1 MKQKMQRVS
10 DKGDTRRMFEDLS
23 EKPAK
28 KDKPRTAQSKPRSMS
43 NEEFVEIYKK
53 SPTSDRVREEASKSV
68 KKDKAPRTAPM
79 TRVEPMTR
87 VDLGGVSFGDPDMT
101 LEEKESI
108 AKNLLKGVAAIGGG
122 PAVRVG
128 QTANRQRIIGRNYEA
143 LSQGQQRA
151 AANAANMVRPR
162 PVQTRTVV
170 DGMKSGGSTGRGGGC
185 EIRGKTKGR
194 MI

>member
-1 MKQKMQRVS
+1 MKQKTRMQRVS

-43 NEEFVEIYKK
+43 TEEFIKKYKD
-53 SPTSDRVREEASKSV
+53 SPASDRIREEASKSV
-68 KKDKAPRTAPM
+68 NKDKASDIAPM
-79 TRVEPMTR
+79 TRVDM
-87 VDLGGVSFGDPDMT
+87 GGVSFADPEMT
-101 LEEKESI
+101 REEQESI
-108 AKNLLKGVAAIGGG
+108 ARNTLEGAAAIGFG

-143 LSQGQQRA
+143 LSQGQRDA
-151 AANAANMVRPR
+151 AANAANFAARRVRTPA
-162 PVQTRTVV
+162 VV
-170 DGMKSGGSTGRGGGC
+170 SGMKSGGSTGRGGGC

>member
-43 NEEFVEIYKK
+43 TEEFIKKYKD
-53 SPTSDRVREEASKSV
+53 SPASDRIKEEASKSV
-68 KKDKAPRTAPM
+68 NKDKASDIAPM
-79 TRVEPMTR
+79 TRVDM
-87 VDLGGVSFGDPDMT
+87 GGVSFADPEMT
-101 LEEKESI
+101 REEQESI
-108 AKNLLKGVAAIGGG
+108 ARNTLEGAAAIGFG

-194 MI
+194 MV

>member
-23 EKPAK
+23 KKPAK
-28 KDKPRTAQSKPRSMS
+28 KDKPPTAKSKPRSMS
-43 NEEFVEIYKK
+43 NEEFIKKYKD
-53 SPTSDRVREEASKSV
+53 SPTSDRIREEASKSV
-68 KKDKAPRTAPM
+68 NKDKASDIA
-79 TRVEPMTR
+79 PMTR

-108 AKNLLKGVAAIGGG
+108 AKNLLKGAVAIGGG
-122 PAVRVG
+122 PAGRG
-128 QTANRQRIIGRNYEA
+128 LQTANRQRIIGRNYENM
-143 LSQGQQRA
+143 SERQQRM
-151 AANAANMVRPR
+151 AANAANMVAR
-162 PVQTRTVV
+162 PVQTRT
-170 DGMKSGGSTGRGGGC
+170 GMKFGGSTGRGGGC